1 MSLLS
6 ILTAFLALIS
16 VTVSQKCYGLDGKAL
31 DNTFAPCN
39 PDAKHSGCCAI
50 NRTTGADL
58 CLDNGLCMSTT
69 NQLIGT
75 IWQNGCTDATGK
87 DEACPR
93 MCPDSMF
100 QLYLKVMCHDTNTT
114 AVNNNFNGSNPVP
127 SWNIQMCDYGKYC
140 CRALNDQRSCCNNA
154 TAPRV
159 TTTYVGAFQAAS
171 ATSEPTRVVA
181 TAVSTGNPF
190 DATAAP
196 DANHCQK
203 ERQATAIV
211 GGTIGAVFAAIIL
224 VLAAIIFWMYKRE
237 RRQRKLKEHYEEQFS
252 QTNAYR
258 KALASSAGSIRE
270 SVFMDDLKLNSSRA
284 D

>member
-1 MSLLS
+1 MLRLS
-6 ILTAFLALIS
+6 ILTTFLALIS
-16 VTVSQKCYGLDGKAL
+16 VTVCQKCYGLDGNAL

-50 NRTTGADL
+50 NRTTSPDL

-69 NQLIGT
+69 NQLLGT

-93 MCPDSMF
+93 MCPDI
-100 QLYLKVMCHDTNTT
+100 T
-114 AVNNNFNGSNPVP
+114 NNFNGSNPVP

-171 ATSEPTRVVA
+171 VTSEPTRVVA

-196 DANHCQK
+196 DADHCQK

-270 SVFMDDLKLNSSRA
+270 SVFMDDIKLNSSRT